1 MAVGQISIR
10 ILKLATQSLRI
21 SLLNNWNNFEMKLW
35 ETFPFMEQKF
45 YQYNLRFPRNFF
57 ILVFFFTPLVMMIGM
72 TMLKGY
78 VNLSV
83 PAVGF
88 IFAIVLC
95 FEMFT
100 VETGHDI
107 EFNLMLTTI
116 KLSYRKV
123 QGDNLRMHALVT
135 VYHVNKEL

>member
-1 MAVGQISIR
+1 
-10 ILKLATQSLRI
+10 
-21 SLLNNWNNFEMKLW
+21 
-35 ETFPFMEQKF
+35 
-45 YQYNLRFPRNFF
+45 
-57 ILVFFFTPLVMMIGM
+57 MIGM
-72 TMLKGY
+72 TMLKEY

-88 IFAIVLC
+88 TFAIVLC

-123 QGDNLRMHALVT
+123 CKPCSNWKAFMSYALLQSIKTSTHSRFGKPLLKNVKIIQSNQSQAEKSNPGLAILNNLRKQT
-135 VYHVNKEL
+135 